1 MCFSN
6 SCPDCRTVNDGVER
20 FSVVAG
26 NISDLLELEC
36 ANESKGCKEKLLRPD
51 IVKHENVCIYTA
63 NLVCPY
69 FFLNCKVKVSY
80 MSCIEHMVKVHQ
92 NRNYPSYL
100 LGVRAKLKSDTHN
113 NHGKWSYESMS
124 KGIAG
129 SDDHLIL
136 VGQNIGDYVL
146 IFVKCLSKDRSQR
159 YSLELEISDDKSKKT
174 NFGQTLLMTE
184 DCEMGIRA
192 GNVLEVHSKAYE
204 KFQRSGNMVI
214 CFKLKRIDDNKNDED
229 QKNETNQEGDS
240 KSSVSRVK
248 RPLQNMDGGES
259 NKKKK

>member
-1 MCFSN
+1 
-6 SCPDCRTVNDGVER
+6 
-20 FSVVAG
+20 
-26 NISDLLELEC
+26 
-36 ANESKGCKEKLLRPD
+36 
-51 IVKHENVCIYTA
+51 
-63 NLVCPY
+63 
-69 FFLNCKVKVSY
+69 

-136 VGQNIGDYVL
+136 VGQNTGDYVL